1 MTDYAGFEGEQ
12 SGETYRSRRRAALRL
27 LVPVAVAA
35 VAVAGVNLVPA
46 LASDG
51 SPTLPSLTAE
61 QLISKALGSDTQQL
75 SGTVQVS
82 ADLGIPSELLAMAGH
97 GGAAAAVTGT
107 AGAAGGS
114 GQAKEANGSAASP
127 EEQLSALL
135 AGDHTLRVAVDGPDK
150 QRIALVQSLAEYDV
164 IHNGDQLWAWDSS
177 SNSALH
183 LSAPQGA
190 EAKAPGS
197 KHPAAAP
204 LTGLPTTPQE
214 AARQF
219 LAQSAASSTV
229 TVDGT
234 ATVAGRSAYE
244 LALKPKQAG
253 STIGEVRIAVD
264 SATGTP
270 LAVLATGTGGATI
283 LDVHFSDVTF
293 GAPAASTFNFT
304 PPRGAKITEQKADP
318 KAEKAQK
325 APELPNTPKDQRAP
339 QGANGTNGTR
349 VIGSD
354 WTTVLSFHLPSN
366 EGSAA
371 IAGTAQGAKGR
382 RLSGLGTSSLL
393 KSLGKPVAGG
403 ELISTKV
410 LNVLITDDGRVYAGA
425 VTLPVLQSAAGVK

>member
-1 MTDYAGFEGEQ
+1 MTEYAGFEGEKN
-12 SGETYRSRRRAALRL
+12 GEVYRSRRRAALRL

-51 SPTLPSLTAE
+51 SPTLPQLTAE
-61 QLISKALGSDTQQL
+61 QLIGKALGSDTQQL

-82 ADLGIPSELLAMAGH
+82 ADLGIPSELLSLTGH

-127 EEQLSALL
+127 ESRLTALL
-135 AGDHTLRVAVDGPDK
+135 AGSHTLRVAVDGPDK
-150 QRIALVQSLAEYDV
+150 QRIALVESLAEYDV

-190 EAKAPGS
+190 EAK
-197 KHPAAAP
+197 HPSSAP

-214 AARQF
+214 VARQF

-229 TVDGT
+229 AVSGT

-244 LALKPKQAG
+244 LSLKPKQTG

-270 LAVLATGTGGATI
+270 LAVVATGTSGNTI
-283 LDVHFSDVTF
+283 LDVHFSDVSL
-293 GAPAASTFNFT
+293 GQPAAKTFTFT
-304 PPRGAKITEQKADP
+304 PPPGATV
-318 KAEKAQK
+318 
-325 APELPNTPKDQRAP
+325 TDQRAGQKAAVGGAAKP
-339 QGANGTNGTR
+339 QNSPKDTPKGQRAPLDKAAPQL
-349 VIGSD
+349 IGSD
-354 WTTVLSFHLPSN
+354 WTTVLSFHLPSD

-371 IAGTAQGAKGR
+371 VTGTAQGAKGR
-382 RLSGLGTSSLL
+382 KLSGLSASSLV

-410 LNVLITDDGRVYAGA
+410 LNILVTDDGRVYAGA
-425 VTLPVLQSAAGVK
+425 VTLPVLQTAAGVK